1 MERLKQIMEE
11 CLDQGLYQM
20 IISHP
25 HRKSGITKVK
35 IRPVMIRGELLYQES
50 RFEGTKVFHENR
62 TAPALSESVIRMMN
76 GEFRQLEIHTVNRQV
91 TALAGKKGNV
101 TVKIRNN
108 EKPKVPDLTHD
119 RRRQYLLEESVP
131 IGFLQDLGVQTR
143 EGRIVKSRYD
153 KFRQINR
160 FLEFIEDVLP
170 VLPTE
175 RTVRIIDFG
184 CGKSYLTFA
193 MYYYL
198 KILKQYDVDITG
210 LDLKADVIM
219 TCNQLS
225 QKYGYEKLHFMQG
238 DIREFNREEPA
249 DMVVCLHACDTATD
263 HALAK
268 AVGWG
273 AKVILA
279 VPCCQHELNGQM
291 KCEALADLFAYG
303 LVKEQAAALF
313 TDALR
318 GQMMES
324 VGYHTQ
330 ILEFIDMEHT
340 PKNRMLRCIRREKDK
355 NDPGENAYRAEKREG
370 VETLMGF
377 LKVRPTLYTLLQE

>member
-1 MERLKQIMEE
+1 MERLKQIVEE

-25 HRKSGITKVK
+25 RGKGGITKIKV
-35 IRPVMIRGELLYQES
+35 RPVMIRGELLYQES

-62 TAPALSESVIRMMN
+62 TAPELAESIIRRMD
-76 GEFRQLEIHTVNRQV
+76 GGFRQLEIHTTSRQV

-101 TVKIRNN
+101 TVKTRNV
-108 EKPKVPDLTHD
+108 ERQKAPDLSHN
-119 RRRQYLLEESVP
+119 RRKQYLLEESVP
-131 IGFLQDLGVQTR
+131 VGFLQDLGVQNR
-143 EGRIVKSRYD
+143 EGKIVKSKYD

-160 FLEFIEDVLP
+160 FLEFIEDILP
-170 VLPTE
+170 MLPMG
-175 RTVRIIDFG
+175 RTIKIVDFG

-219 TCNQLS
+219 TCNRLS
-225 QKYGYEKLHFMQG
+225 HKYGYEKLRFIQG
-238 DIREFNREEPA
+238 DIREFEREEPV

-268 AVGWG
+268 AVSWG
-273 AKVILA
+273 AGVILA

-291 KCEALADLFAYG
+291 KCQALAELFSYG
-303 LVKEQAAALF
+303 LVKERTAALF

-318 GQMMES
+318 GQIMES
-324 VGYHTQ
+324 AGYDTQ
-330 ILEFIDMEHT
+330 IMEFIDMEHT
-340 PKNRMLRCIRREKDK
+340 PKNIMLRCSRRKTGS
-355 NDPGENAYRAEKREG
+355 NDPGEWAYRAGKRRDVEG
-370 VETLMGF
+370 LMEY
-377 LKVRPTLYTLLQE
+377 LQVRPTLYTLLQE